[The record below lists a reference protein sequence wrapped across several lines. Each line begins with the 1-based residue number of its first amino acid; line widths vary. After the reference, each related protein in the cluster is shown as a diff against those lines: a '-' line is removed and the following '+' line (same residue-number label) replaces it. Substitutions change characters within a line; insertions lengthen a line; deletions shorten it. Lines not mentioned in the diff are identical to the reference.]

1 MRLRA
6 KNHRFG
12 VALAFTAGFS
22 ALALAAPAWAQ
33 DAGANSDNAPAASQD
48 DRSDAEGKD
57 NEIVVTGFAA
67 SLERAIQN
75 KRRMDV
81 VSDGI
86 AAEDIGKYPE
96 QNIAESLQRVTGVQ
110 ITRNLGQGQFLSVR
124 GLDPKFTNTLYN
136 GRALPTGSGTRAFD
150 FQVLSANFA
159 SQVDVYKSPSAD
171 LMESGLAATVNM
183 QSIKPL
189 TVGKRRFALAAEGA
203 YDQQARGSIR
213 PHISGL
219 YTDTFLDNRLG
230 FSIAVDYNRRNIN
243 DQQFATDGVL
253 SDSSYAGPGT
263 RYRVF
268 GIHQN
273 DLVGTDERLSATSS
287 LQFKASDNLELY
299 ADGIV
304 SRFTQKYNYF
314 QGNQWYAGAGALGQ
328 SPTDSVTV
336 DANGVETAWSGTN
349 VFAWTQ
355 SNRFEFDQRMWSAA
369 FGAKLAVGP
378 WKVDAEASYGRA
390 IERTTQIFV
399 SWATQ
404 APGASL
410 HYDTTVDRDGPIDFG
425 FYNGFDPTDKSHY
438 YFFGVQGSYRQPVR
452 DKILNARIDAS
463 RDLDWGII
471 RKIRFGGTL
480 QDRTLAST
488 PNGMPASAAGF
499 PANMQSYLS
508 IYSNPT
514 YFASYDG
521 PAQFPRSFLTVDL
534 DKFFHDFPLTD
545 IVKNNPP
552 AQVLSTTTS
561 VQERSAAGYARMDLE
576 SSNSRLR
583 GNIGVRYVIT
593 EEASS
598 GFVPTP
604 TAKLVYGFFGA
615 NTLGYTEAAI
625 QAQKHT
631 YRNLLP
637 SLNLAYQFGEDV
649 VVRVAA
655 AKVMQRPDMNLL
667 AAASSPSAPTV
678 PPIGVPWRGNLSL
691 GNPDLKPYL
700 ANQLDLS
707 FEWYL
712 GKRGLLAA
720 AVFVKDVNNLVLTSY
735 YDMPATVTLGNT
747 TRDITLAVAQPKN
760 AEKALI
766 KGIEVG
772 FQQSLDF
779 LPGPLKHLGIQVNY
793 THIWSDDVVL
803 NQGQPALPLT
813 GISKDTYNVTG
824 YYDDGKLA
832 VHVGYNY
839 RSRWVQD
846 PTSYFGDGS
855 FVKAYGQLDMLAS
868 YRITS
873 NVSLTASV
881 QNITQSAL
889 KLEDRYGIT
898 RLYDLS
904 GRRFYAGVRTSF

>member
-1 MRLRA
+1 MGVGT

-12 VALAFTAGFS
+12 AALAFAAGFS

-33 DAGANSDNAPAASQD
+33 DADGKQDESAASNAD
-48 DRSDAEGKD
+48 GKDSKD

-75 KRRMDV
+75 KRKMDV
-81 VSDGI
+81 ISDGI

-159 SQVDVYKSPSAD
+159 SQVDIYKSPSAD
-171 LMESGLAATVNM
+171 LLESGLAATVNM

-189 TVGKRRFALAAEGA
+189 TVGKRRVALSAEGA

-230 FSIAVDYNRRNIN
+230 FSIAVDYNQRNID

-253 SDSSYAGPGT
+253 PDSSYAGPGT
-263 RYRVF
+263 HYRVF
-268 GIHQN
+268 AVHQN
-273 DLVGTDERLSATSS
+273 DMIGSDKRFSATSS

-299 ADGIV
+299 ADGIF
-304 SRFTQKYNYF
+304 SRFIQKYNYF

-336 DANGVETAWSGTN
+336 DGNGVETAWRGTN

-355 SNRFEFDQRMWSAA
+355 ANRFEYDQRMWSAA
-369 FGAKLAVGP
+369 FGAKFSAGP
-378 WKVDAEASYGRA
+378 WKVDAEASYGKA
-390 IERTTQIFV
+390 VERTTQVFV

-404 APGASL
+404 APGASF
-410 HYDTTVDRDGPIDFG
+410 HYDTTVDPDGPIDFG

-438 YFFGVQGSYRQPVR
+438 YFFGVQGSYKQPVR
-452 DKILNARIDAS
+452 DKILNGRIDVS
-463 RDLDWGII
+463 RDLDWGIF
-471 RKIRFGGTL
+471 RKLRFGGTL
-480 QDRTLAST
+480 QDRTLAAT
-488 PNGMPASAAGF
+488 PNGMPASSAGF
-499 PANMQSYLS
+499 PANMADYLTV
-508 IYSNPT
+508 YSNPT
-514 YFASYDG
+514 YFDSYKG

-552 AQVLSTTTS
+552 AQILSTTT
-561 VQERSAAGYARMDLE
+561 VVEERSAAGYARMDLE
-576 SSNSRLR
+576 SGNGRLR

-598 GFVPTP
+598 GYVPTP
-604 TAKLVYGFFGA
+604 DAKLVYGFFGA
-615 NTLGYTEAAI
+615 NTLGYTAAAI
-625 QAQKHT
+625 QAQKYT

-637 SLNLAYQFGEDV
+637 SANLAYQFGEDV

-678 PPIGVPWRGNLSL
+678 PPPGEPWRGNLTL
-691 GNPDLKPYL
+691 GNPTLKPYL

-707 FEWYL
+707 FEWYF

-720 AVFVKDVNNLVLTSY
+720 AVFVKDVKNLVLTSY
-735 YDMPATVTLGNT
+735 FDMPAVVTIAGG

-766 KGIEVG
+766 KGIEAG

-779 LPGPLKHLGIQVNY
+779 LPGPLKHLGVQVNY
-793 THIWSDDVVL
+793 THIWSDSVVL

-813 GISKDTYNVTG
+813 GISNNTYNITG

-832 VHVGYNY
+832 VHIGYNY

-846 PTSYFGDGS
+846 PTSFFGDGS
-855 FVKAYGQLDMLAS
+855 FVRPYGQLDMLAS
-868 YRITS
+868 YRLTPSVSITG
-873 NVSLTASV
+873 SV
-881 QNITQSAL
+881 QNITQAAL
-889 KLEDRYGIT
+889 SLENRYGIT
-898 RLYDLS
+898 RYYGLS

>member
-1 MRLRA
+1 MKLSATHQGLRTT
-6 KNHRFG
+6 
-12 VALAFTAGFS
+12 LAFAAGFS

-33 DAGANSDNAPAASQD
+33 DTGNKRDDSSVASSDD
-48 DRSDAEGKD
+48 G

-75 KRRMDV
+75 KRRSDV

-86 AAEDIGKYPE
+86 AAEDVGKYPE

-110 ITRNLGQGQFLSVR
+110 VTRNLGQGQFLSVR

-136 GRALPTGSGTRAFD
+136 GRALPTASGTRAFD

-171 LMESGLAATVNM
+171 LLESGLAATVNM

-189 TVGKRRFALAAEGA
+189 TVGKRRFALSVEGA
-203 YDQQARGSIR
+203 YDQQSRGR
-213 PHISGL
+213 VQPHISGL
-219 YTDTFLDNRLG
+219 YTDTFMDNRLG
-230 FSIAVDYNRRNIN
+230 ISIAVDYNKRNID

-253 SDSSYAGPGT
+253 QDSSYAGPGT

-268 GIHQN
+268 AVHQN
-273 DLVGTDERLSATSS
+273 DLVGADERISATGSI
-287 LQFKASDNLELY
+287 QFKASDNLEFY

-336 DANGVETAWSGTN
+336 DENGVETKWRGTN

-355 SNRFEFDQRMWSAA
+355 SNRFEYDQRMWSAA
-369 FGAKLAVGP
+369 FGAKLTAGP
-378 WKVDAEASYGRA
+378 WKVDVEISYGKA
-390 IERTTQIFV
+390 LERTTQVFV

-404 APGASL
+404 APGASFY
-410 HYDTTVDRDGPIDFG
+410 YDTTVDPNGPVDFG

-452 DKILNARIDAS
+452 DKILNGRIDIS
-463 RDLDWGII
+463 RDVDWGIF
-471 RKIRFGGTL
+471 RRLRFGGTV

-488 PNGMPASAAGF
+488 PNGMPASSAGF
-499 PANMQSYLS
+499 PADMTSYLS

-514 YFASYDG
+514 YFTSYDG
-521 PAQFPRSFLTVDL
+521 PAKFPRSFLTVDL
-534 DKFFHDFPLTD
+534 NKFFHDFPLTT
-545 IVKNNPP
+545 IVANNPP
-552 AQVLSTTTS
+552 SQILSTTTS
-561 VQERSAAGYARMDLE
+561 VQERSVAGYARMDIE
-576 SSNSRLR
+576 SDNGRLR
-583 GNIGVRYVIT
+583 GNVGVRYVIT

-604 TAKLVYGFFGA
+604 TAQLVYGYFGA
-615 NTLGYTEAAI
+615 NTLGYTDAAI
-625 QAQKHT
+625 QAQKFT

-637 SLNLAYQFGEDV
+637 SLNLAYQFGEEV

-667 AAASSPSAPTV
+667 AQASSPSAPTV
-678 PPIGVPWRGNLSL
+678 PPVGVPWRGNLTL
-691 GNPDLKPYL
+691 GNPALKPYL

-707 FEWYL
+707 FEWYF
-712 GKRGLLAA
+712 GKRGLLAVA
-720 AVFVKDVNNLVLTSY
+720 AFVKDVNNLVLTSY
-735 YDMPATVTLGNT
+735 YDMPAVVTLGNG
-747 TRDITLAVAQPKN
+747 TRPITLAVAQPKN

-766 KGIEVG
+766 KGIEAG

-779 LPGPLKHLGIQVNY
+779 LPGPLGRLGVQVNY
-793 THIWSDDVVL
+793 THIWSDSVVL
-803 NQGQPALPLT
+803 QQGQPALPLT
-813 GISKDTYNVTG
+813 GISKDTFNITG

-832 VHVGYNY
+832 VHIGYNY

-846 PTSYFGDGS
+846 PTSFFGDGS
-855 FVKAYGQLDMLAS
+855 FVRAYGQLDMLAS
-868 YRITS
+868 YRITP

-889 KLEDRYGIT
+889 SVENRYGIT
-898 RLYDLS
+898 RYYGLS

>member
-1 MRLRA
+1 MKLSARNR
-6 KNHRFG
+6 RFG
-12 VALAFTAGFS
+12 SAIAFAASVS

-33 DAGANSDNAPAASQD
+33 DARQDDTNAASPDAKAD
-48 DRSDAEGKD
+48 DGKD

-67 SLERAIQN
+67 SLQRAIQN
-75 KRRMDV
+75 KRKMDV

-124 GLDPKFTNTLYN
+124 GLDPKFTDTLYN
-136 GRALPTGSGTRAFD
+136 GRPLPTGSGTRAFD

-171 LMESGLAATVNM
+171 MLESGLAATVNM
-183 QSIKPL
+183 QSIMPL
-189 TVGKRRFALAAEGA
+189 TVGKRRIAVAAEGA
-203 YDQQARGSIR
+203 YDEQARGSIR
-213 PHISGL
+213 PHLSAL
-219 YTDTFLDNRLG
+219 YTDTFLDDRLG
-230 FSIAVDYNRRNIN
+230 FSIAVDYNKRNID

-253 SDSSYAGPGT
+253 QDSSYAGPGT

-268 GIHQN
+268 AVHQN
-273 DLVGTDERLSATSS
+273 DLVGTDERISATSAI
-287 LQFKASDNLELY
+287 QFKATDNLEFY

-304 SRFTQKYNYF
+304 SRFQQKYNYF

-328 SPTDSVTV
+328 SPTDAVTV
-336 DANGVETAWSGTN
+336 DGNGVETAWRGTN

-355 SNRFEFDQRMWSAA
+355 ANRFEFDQKMWSGA
-369 FGAKLAVGP
+369 FGAKWNAGGWHVN
-378 WKVDAEASYGRA
+378 AEASLGKA
-390 IERTTQIFV
+390 VERTTQVFV
-399 SWATQ
+399 SWATS
-404 APGASL
+404 APGASF
-410 HYDTTVDRDGPIDFG
+410 HYDTTVDPDGPIDFG

-438 YFFGVQGSYRQPVR
+438 YFFGVQGSYKQPVR
-452 DKILNARIDAS
+452 DKIVSGKIDVT

-471 RKIRFGGTL
+471 RALRFGGTL

-488 PNGMPASAAGF
+488 PNGMPASSAGF
-499 PANMQSYLS
+499 PASMSQYLTV
-508 IYSNPT
+508 YNNPT
-514 YFASYDG
+514 YFSSYSG

-534 DKFFHDFPLTD
+534 DKFFHDFALTD

-552 AQVLSTTTS
+552 QQVLSTTT
-561 VQERSAAGYARMDLE
+561 VVEERSGAGYARLDLE
-576 SSNSRLR
+576 SGDKRLR
-583 GNIGVRYVIT
+583 GNIGVRYVVT

-598 GFVPTP
+598 GYIPTP
-604 TAKLVYGFFGA
+604 SAQLVYGFFGA
-615 NTLGYTEAAI
+615 NTLGYTAAAL
-625 QAQKHT
+625 QAQKNT
-631 YRNLLP
+631 YRNFLP
-637 SLNLAYQFGEDV
+637 SANLAYQVGDDV
-649 VVRVAA
+649 VIRLAA

-678 PPIGVPWRGNLSL
+678 PPVGVPWRGNLSL
-691 GNPDLKPYL
+691 GNPNLKPYL
-700 ANQLDLS
+700 ANQFDLS
-707 FEWYL
+707 FEWYI

-720 AVFVKDVNNLVLTSY
+720 AVFAKDVKNLVLTSY
-735 YDMPATVTLGNT
+735 YDMPAVVTIAGG

-766 KGIEVG
+766 KGVEAG
-772 FQQSLDF
+772 FQMPLDF
-779 LPGPLKHLGIQVNY
+779 LPGPLKHLGVQMNY

-813 GISKDTYNVTG
+813 GISKNTYNITG

-832 VHVGYNY
+832 MHVGYNY

-846 PTSYFGDGS
+846 PTSFFGDGS
-855 FVKAYGQLDMLAS
+855 FVQAYGQLDMLAS
-868 YRITS
+868 YKLTK

-889 KLEDRYGIT
+889 RLEDRYGIT